1 MVCRIEKRKLSG
13 SKRGILSYLIFLLC
27 FAAST
32 QGQPLAEAPPAFT
45 TADFVLDPL
54 EGLVQNER
62 EIRAGLLYDL
72 DRNKIVWEKDL
83 DYAYPIASL
92 TKMMVGL
99 LAFEDIAAGTVCLD
113 DRIIVKRTYKKRIS
127 RRRYSTY
134 TAEENYSF
142 EDLLKMAMVAS
153 HNESTVWI
161 AKHCSGTTEA
171 FIERMNRRAQELG
184 MTKTLYSNT
193 SGLPAIMRELDNS
206 SSPRDQLILALEVF
220 KHPKLV
226 EITSIPYATVHNG
239 KGNVT
244 YRNHNGLV
252 INYGMEVDGV
262 KTGFTKAA
270 GFCLVASA
278 KRGNHRLVSVVFGC
292 RSPWIRNGLVANM
305 VNTYYDA
312 IKLGRLGE
320 APPDLEAY
328 GLFMDSVRQG
338 LAVIRPTAEPKISN
352 DANEEQFA
360 YTYKTVTQKIK
371 KQHTVR
377 KGDNLGRIAER
388 YNVSVTELKKWNKMK
403 GSTIRPGQR
412 LYVYSTVKKRIPV
425 KLVVDPEESIA
436 DLQPSQDTSEQCE
449 TQIESTHQQQ
459 ADKKQNPI
467 TATVKDS
474 ATKKQ
479 VIAEETFRNKTGF
492 IYHTV
497 QPGDTLWNIAQRYQ
511 TNMDQIKKLNNIT
524 NSKLLKKGTR
534 IKIPVNGG

>member
-1 MVCRIEKRKLSG
+1 MQGNRKKTNTIALSG
-13 SKRGILSYLIFLLC
+13 RILLGLVMLC
-27 FAAST
+27 ST
-32 QGQPLAEAPPAFT
+32 VIAQSPAT
-45 TADFVLDPL
+45 SSGRSNEFVVDPL
-54 EGLVQNER
+54 EGLLPNER
-62 EIRAGLLYDL
+62 EIRAGLLYDV
-72 DRNKIVWEKDL
+72 DRQKIVWEKDL
-83 DYAYPIASL
+83 DYAYPVASL

-113 DRIIVKRTYKKRIS
+113 DRIIVKRTYKRRIS
-127 RRRYSTY
+127 RRRYTTY

-142 EDLLKMAMVAS
+142 EDVLKMAMVAS
-153 HNESTVWI
+153 HNESTIWI
-161 AKHCSGTTEA
+161 AKHCSGSTET

-193 SGLPAIMRELDNS
+193 SGLPAIIRELDNS
-206 SSPRDQLILALEVF
+206 SSPRDQLVLGLEVL

-226 EITSIPYATVHNG
+226 EITSIPYATIYNG
-239 KGNVT
+239 KGNVS

-252 INYGMEVDGV
+252 INYGLEVDGV

-305 VNTYYDA
+305 VNTYYEA

-328 GLFMDSVRQG
+328 QLFMDSVRQG
-338 LAVIRPTAEPKISN
+338 LAVIRPTAEPKIAN
-352 DANEEQFA
+352 DTNEEQYA

-388 YNVSVTELKKWNKMK
+388 YDVSVADLRKWNRVK
-403 GSTIRPGQR
+403 GSNIRPGQR

-425 KLVVDPEESIA
+425 KLVVDPDESIA
-436 DLQPSQDTSEQCE
+436 DLQPSQDTTEQCE
-449 TQIESTHQQQ
+449 TEVAFSHQHTAENKPKPATTAAAETVHPKSDTAAEQ
-459 ADKKQNPI
+459 AKAK
-467 TATVKDS
+467 A
-474 ATKKQ
+474 
-479 VIAEETFRNKTGF
+479 GY

-497 QPGDTLWNIAQRYQ
+497 QHGDTLWNIAQRYQ
-511 TNMDQIKKLNNIT
+511 SNMEQIKKLNRIT
-524 NSKLLKKGTR
+524 NSRLLKKGTR
-534 IKIPVNGG
+534 IKIPVKGS